1 MRIVSF
7 GVMQTAKLSGVLNL
21 VVAEIVCIP
30 AALSGAF
37 LGLARDHTKLLVGSL
52 ALPFLAI
59 AYAFAAFLFTAL
71 CCLIFNFFSPK
82 LGGIELDVQ

>member
-21 VVAEIVCIP
+21 VVAEILCIP
-30 AALSGAF
+30 ASLSGLFLGIAHGHKKVIALSI
-37 LGLARDHTKLLVGSL
+37 

-59 AYAFAAFLFTAL
+59 AYAFVAFLFTAL

-82 LGGIELDVQ
+82 LGGIELDVE